1 MYLKRLR
8 RRFVSCNAITKE
20 ALTSLINVVLGIND
34 DDKPR
39 FRTNTVNLSLRPD
52 TCNVEENKLL

>member
-1 MYLKRLR
+1 M
-8 RRFVSCNAITKE
+8 SCNAITKE

-39 FRTNTVNLSLRPD
+39 FRTSTVNLSLRPD